1 MNAVFAVFI
10 GGGLGSVC
18 RYALSLWLGKHSS
31 GFPSATF
38 AANILSCIV
47 LALAWMY
54 AAKHIDMNPE
64 LKLMILVGFCGGF
77 STFSTFSLETFQL
90 LEEGKFFL
98 AAIYVLLSVSL
109 CLGILA
115 FLFSQQIK

>member
-77 STFSTFSLETFQL
+77 STFSTFSVETFRL
-90 LEEGKFFL
+90 LENQQFV
-98 AAIYVLLSVSL
+98 A
-109 CLGILA
+109 A
-115 FLFSQQIK
+115 FLYVIASIFACLLLLWVIFRSFA